1 MVLIVLKSEHL
12 GKEIFSE
19 FNPKLRHQKISYS
32 KCIFM
37 YIAIFSFF
45 IMVMKIFILIC
56 CRSVSSRL
64 EQIFL
69 SQC

>member
-1 MVLIVLKSEHL
+1 MVLIVLKLEHL

-45 IMVMKIFILIC
+45 HKGDEDLNFN
-56 CRSVSSRL
+56 
-64 EQIFL
+64 FL
-69 SQC
+69 